1 MGFATSACFA
11 TDRTFSTLG
20 NGRRLFAET
29 DKIESDLK
37 RRPTMEYF
45 AGLDISMEETHVCV
59 LDGEGAVVHEAR
71 TISTAEAI
79 CSLAKAPS
87 CRRVVFETGRM
98 TPMLYTACENA
109 TSLSSAS
116 RAAKP
121 SRR

>member
-1 MGFATSACFA
+1 MGFSACFA

-29 DKIESDLK
+29 DKIGSDLK

-59 LDGEGAVVHEAR
+59 LDREGAVVHEAR

-79 CSLAKAPS
+79 FASLAKAPS

-98 TPMLYTACENA
+98 TPMLYHGLRERDVPVVCIE
-109 TSLSSAS
+109 S
-116 RAAKP
+116 RQA
-121 SRR
+121 